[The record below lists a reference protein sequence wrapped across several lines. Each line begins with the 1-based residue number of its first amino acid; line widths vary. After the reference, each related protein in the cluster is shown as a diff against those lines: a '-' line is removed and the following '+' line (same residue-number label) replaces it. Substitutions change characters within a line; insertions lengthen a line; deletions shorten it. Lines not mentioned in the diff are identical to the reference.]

1 MLRAFS
7 RKIYYYSGSC
17 YDVKD
22 VKRVKENQIFDEYY
36 LKECKVRP
44 RNHKITR
51 GVHRV
56 YYVMDGY
63 TGPLR
68 L

>member
-1 MLRAFS
+1 ML
-7 RKIYYYSGSC
+7 IEEN
-17 YDVKD
+17 
-22 VKRVKENQIFDEYY
+22 KENHVFDEYY
-36 LKECKVRP
+36 LKECKARP
-44 RNHKITR
+44 RKHKIIR

-63 TGPLR
+63 TGPLK

>member
-1 MLRAFS
+1 MLRVFS
-7 RKIYYYSGSC
+7 RKKSIIILA
-17 YDVKD
+17 VAFKD
-22 VKRVKENQIFDEYY
+22 VKRVKENHVFDEYY
-36 LKECKVRP
+36 LKECKARP
-44 RNHKITR
+44 RKHKIIR

-63 TGPLR
+63 TGPLK